1 VRRPCFNNICRKHMD
16 SESDFM
22 EKLDKHRP
30 RFGEQDVLPFDYE
43 PEKTTIRVYKWG
55 RQPRRSSASLKA

>member
-1 VRRPCFNNICRKHMD
+1 MD